1 MAPPKQITH
10 LQSPTAAAYPE
21 PAADDPRL
29 LEVMALARACEVES
43 VHTLHVHHLALRLF
57 DDLAPLHQLG
67 EKERFLLQCA
77 ALLHDIGWVEGWRGH
92 HKAGLAIILRTPLL
106 TFPNKE
112 RLVIGSVVRY
122 HRRALPQPDHD
133 NFAALKPAEQAL
145 VKQLAAVLR
154 IADGLD
160 DQHQRRVEYLGCE
173 VDPEEVVLIC
183 KANQSAEEERTAAL
197 EKSDL
202 FEQVFER
209 RIAIAWS
216 QAQ

>member
-1 MAPPKQITH
+1 MANPKNIIHQPHAT
-10 LQSPTAAAYPE
+10 AAYPN
-21 PAADDPRL
+21 PAEDDPRL

-43 VHTLHVHHLALRLF
+43 RHTLHVHHLALRLF
-57 DDLAPLHQLG
+57 DDLAPLRYFG
-67 EKERFLLQCA
+67 EKDRFLLQCA

-133 NFAALKPAEQAL
+133 NYAALNLAEQEL
-145 VKQLAAVLR
+145 VKRLAAFLR

-160 DQHQRRVEYLGCE
+160 DQHQQRVEYLGCE
-173 VDPEEVVLIC
+173 VNPEEVVLIC
-183 KANQSAEEERTAAL
+183 KAAQPAEDERTVAL

-209 RIAIAWS
+209 RISITWS